1 MIISFNIDLENS
13 YRELFWWKK
22 ILANSD
28 AEKKKF
34 YSEEIAQVPP
44 LKLNG
49 PSPMRMEAHDL
60 AKLEIDL
67 IHCQSNDSR
76 PMYREQY
83 TIAIPSPIV
92 ENCE

>member
-1 MIISFNIDLENS
+1 MLKKRNS
-13 YRELFWWKK
+13 
-22 ILANSD
+22 
-28 AEKKKF
+28 
-34 YSEEIAQVPP
+34 YSEEIGQVPP

-83 TIAIPSPIV
+83 TIAIPSPIG

>member
-1 MIISFNIDLENS
+1 
-13 YRELFWWKK
+13 
-22 ILANSD
+22 
-28 AEKKKF
+28 
-34 YSEEIAQVPP
+34 
-44 LKLNG
+44 
-49 PSPMRMEAHDL
+49 MRMEAHDL

-76 PMYREQY
+76 SMYREQY